1 MYWLYGID
9 TVLRITA
16 ALLLLFVGIPALA
29 WPRPAS
35 FTRLD
40 WFFWNLGVG
49 ITLLT
54 LAGQLFTL
62 LNIAAAV
69 TYLLLFAAIVVLC
82 RAKRA
87 GQPPL
92 RWLRD
97 AYRDAVLYGLRIL
110 DQGRQA
116 ILPVRR
122 WAKPDLR
129 EHRNSILAWT
139 AIVVTAAFTRFYRP
153 FATANL
159 GFSDTYVHL
168 YLMRLLDQGRQV
180 DPAWGPYPRGMHFL
194 LLPIERLTNVD
205 AILLMN
211 FFGAFSGVL
220 LTLSAAYVAQR
231 ITRSTAAALVAGL
244 LFATMIGGASQYFA
258 LGGSVSGPSATDARA
273 LLSRPYAEMS
283 DSGEFDVLLT
293 AFQRQTSTLPQELA
307 IVLLLPAALFLVDW
321 LRTRDRWRLAGFI
334 GCTAAIAAI
343 HSGVAVPLVALC
355 AAAAVAALVCRTATL
370 RDVIH
375 GAGAGAIGI
384 ALGSTWML
392 GFLRYRSMAGA
403 DGGVNVGRNAGGAA
417 LYYFP
422 FLRSFAGDATGE
434 ATAYMMLT
442 PFLIAILVIALIVAV
457 AAFRTREPAALWISL
472 GTIFFVVTH
481 AASVIGIP
489 EIVEVRR
496 NVTWLALTIAVL
508 LGIAITALATHLPR
522 RAYVIAPALAIVL
535 WLATTPNLFS
545 ESMRARLLDYS
556 GYGATTYAVLRI
568 SQRHEPFTWT
578 LVSYGQE
585 YPMVLGRGF
594 HLNGVDFLEQFDPA
608 ESPLRIPTP
617 HVFIAVEKTPHRFQ
631 INNWSTR
638 FERASVEERLQTW
651 CMVYG
656 LTHRDIRVFLDDENV
671 RIYEIRKP
679 QGGRT

>member
-9 TVLRITA
+9 AVLRITA

-40 WFFWNLGVG
+40 WFFWNLGIG

-62 LNIAAAV
+62 FNIAGTV
-69 TYLLLFAAIVVLC
+69 TYLLLFATIVVLC
-82 RAKRA
+82 RARRA
-87 GQPPL
+87 GLPPL

-97 AYRDAVLYGLRIL
+97 AYRDVVLYGLRIL
-110 DQGRQA
+110 DRGKAA
-116 ILPVRR
+116 ILPARR
-122 WAKPDLR
+122 RAKPDLAR
-129 EHRNSILAWT
+129 HRGPVLAWS
-139 AIVVTAAFTRFYRP
+139 AIVLAAAATRFYRP

-220 LTLSAAYVAQR
+220 LTLSAAYAAQR

-258 LGGSVSGPSATDARA
+258 LGGSVSGPSAADARER
-273 LLSRPYAEMS
+273 LSRSYAGMS

-321 LRTRDRWRLAGFI
+321 LRRRDRWRLAGFI
-334 GCTAAIAAI
+334 GCTAAICAI

-355 AAAAVAALVCRTATL
+355 AAAALAALVCRTATF
-370 RDVIH
+370 RDVAR
-375 GAGAGAIGI
+375 GAGAGAIGV

-392 GFLRYRSMAGA
+392 GFLRYRSIAGT
-403 DGGVNVGRNAGGAA
+403 DGVSVGRNVGGTA

-422 FLRSFAGDATGE
+422 FLRSFAGDASGE

-442 PFLIAILVIALIVAV
+442 PFLIAVVVIALIVAI
-457 AAFRTREPAALWISL
+457 AAFRLREPAALWISL

-508 LGIAITALATHLPR
+508 LGVAITALAARLPR
-522 RAYVIAPALAIVL
+522 RAYVVAPALAIVL
-535 WLATTPNLFS
+535 WLSTTPNLFS
-545 ESMRARLLDYS
+545 QPMRARLLDYS
-556 GYGATTYAVLRI
+556 GYGATTYAVLQI

-594 HLNGVDFLEQFDPA
+594 HLNGVDFLEEFDPA

-631 INNWSTR
+631 INNWATR
-638 FERASVEERLQTW
+638 FERATVEERLQTW

-671 RIYEIRKP
+671 RIYEIRRP
-679 QGGRT
+679 AGGRT